1 MTPTLEHTYARAFPA
16 LATEQAPTIPEESR
30 VVWVNEPLAQELGLD
45 AAWLATDDGLVW
57 LTGGSA
63 PTYALAY
70 SGFQFGQLSPVL
82 GDGRAHLVGELPLPD
97 GDTGKNQVTETAENP
112 AHPRVD
118 LHLKG
123 SGLTN
128 FSRPGSDGKAPLSAV
143 WREVVIGES
152 LHALGVPST
161 RALAVIET
169 GERIRRR
176 SPMPEPAGILV
187 RVASSH
193 LRVGTFQ
200 YAQLTEGEELRKNL
214 VNYALTRHY
223 PHLKTENPLDLLCAV
238 SKQQAQLVAHWMSLG
253 FVHGVLNTDN
263 VSISGQAID
272 FGPCA
277 FIDAFSHDAVYSS
290 IDRQGRYKY
299 RNQPGITQ
307 WNLARF
313 AETLL
318 DLIDEDPNRA
328 IHRATDV
335 LAEFE
340 DIYQDAHTR
349 LFAAKLGIDLPQNA
363 DGQTLDSVGTFVE
376 RTLDLMEENNLDFTG
391 FFRAVIDCTAAGSI
405 ELQNQQAISELL
417 GQEPGKE
424 WLKELVA
431 LREEIGTHPEKSR
444 ELMADA
450 NPIYIPRNLTLD
462 AALRKVEAGDT
473 APIERLIE
481 AVRNPYTRVP
491 GKEDL
496 EQAPASS
503 KFFTSF
509 CGT

>member
-1 MTPTLEHTYARAFPA
+1 MKLENTYADAFPA
-16 LATEQAPTIPEESR
+16 LAIEQNPTVPAESH
-30 VVWVNEPLAQELGLD
+30 VTWVNEPLAQDLGLD
-45 AAWLATDDGLVW
+45 AAWLATDDGLAW
-57 LTGGSA
+57 LTGDSA

-82 GDGRAHLVGELPLPD
+82 GDGRAHLIGELSLPEVSS
-97 GDTGKNQVTETAENP
+97 KSPKRTENFGLPEAPENP

-152 LHALGVPST
+152 LHALGVPTS

-169 GERIRRR
+169 GEYIRRR

-223 PHLKTENPLDLLCAV
+223 PHLNAENPLDLLRAV
-238 SKQQAQLVAHWMSLG
+238 RKQQAQLVAHWMSLG

-277 FIDAFSHDAVYSS
+277 FIDGFSRDAVYSS

-299 RNQPGITQ
+299 RNQPGVTQ

-318 DLIDEDPNRA
+318 DLIDDNPNHA
-328 IHRATDV
+328 VHLATNV

-340 DIYQDAHTR
+340 ETYQDACTR
-349 LFAAKLGIDLPQNA
+349 LFAAKLGIDLDENA
-363 DGQTLDSVGTFVE
+363 DGETLDKLAAFIE
-376 RTLDLMEENNLDFTG
+376 KTLDALEESTLDFTG
-391 FFRAVIDCTAAGSI
+391 FFRALTDDDVA
-405 ELQNQQAISELL
+405 QNSGNVQHLL
-417 GQEPGKE
+417 GQEPAE
-424 WLKELVA
+424 AWLAELRQ
-431 LREEIGTHPEKSR
+431 LREETGTVAEKSR
-444 ELMADA
+444 QLMENS
-450 NPIYIPRNLTLD
+450 NPVYIPRNLTLD
-462 AALRKVEAGDT
+462 AALRKVEAGD
-473 APIERLIE
+473 AEPIRRLIE
-481 AVRNPYTRVP
+481 AVRTPYTRRP
-491 GKEDL
+491 NHEDL
-496 EQAPASS
+496 ERTPTSS
-503 KFFTSF
+503 RFFTSF

>member
-1 MTPTLEHTYARAFPA
+1 MTPTLEHTYACTFPT
-16 LATEQAPTIPEESR
+16 LATEQRPTIPAESR
-30 VVWVNEPLAQELGLD
+30 VTWVNEPLAQELGLD
-45 AAWLATDDGLVW
+45 ATWLATNNGLAW

-63 PTYALAY
+63 ETYALAY

-82 GDGRAHLVGELPLPD
+82 GDGRAHLVGELPLP
-97 GDTGKNQVTETAENP
+97 GAELGASGNP
-112 AHPRVD
+112 TQPRVD

-152 LHALGVPST
+152 LHALGVPTS

-169 GERIRRR
+169 GEYIRRR

-214 VNYALTRHY
+214 VNYALTKHY
-223 PHLKTENPLDLLCAV
+223 PHLSTESPLDLLRAV

-263 VSISGQAID
+263 VSVSGQAID

-277 FIDAFSHDAVYSS
+277 FIDGFSRDAVFSS

-299 RNQPGITQ
+299 RNQPGVTQ

-318 DLIDEDPNRA
+318 DLIDDDPNKA
-328 IHRATDV
+328 VHLATDV

-340 DIYQDAHTR
+340 ETYQDACTR
-349 LFAAKLGIDLPQNA
+349 LFAAKLGIDLGGSA
-363 DGQTLDSVGTFVE
+363 DGQTLDKVAAFIE
-376 RTLDLMEENNLDFTG
+376 KTLDLAEEKTLDFTG
-391 FFRAVIDCTAAGSI
+391 FFRALTDDAEVQKS
-405 ELQNQQAISELL
+405 EKLQSLL
-417 GQEPGKE
+417 GQEPAE
-424 WLKELVA
+424 TWLAELNR
-431 LREEIGTHPEKSR
+431 LRAETGASPEKSYQ
-444 ELMADA
+444 LMQGN
-450 NPIYIPRNLTLD
+450 NPVYIPRNLTLD
-462 AALRKVEAGDT
+462 AALRKVETGD
-473 APIERLIE
+473 AEPIQRLIE
-481 AVRNPYTRVP
+481 AVRNPYTRVV
-491 GKEDL
+491 GNEDL
-496 EQAPASS
+496 EQAPDSS
-503 KFFTSF
+503 RFFTSF